1 MIKKLRARFTFV
13 LTGLLALV
21 MLGVLAAIFIS
32 MYRSEEHN
40 AQRIIDF
47 AINIDYS
54 GRWEN
59 PPPPR
64 DDDNI
69 FPKDLDRPDGKR
81 YPQAG

>member
-1 MIKKLRARFTFV
+1 MIKKLRARFAVV

-21 MLGVLAAIFIS
+21 MLGVLASIFIF

-40 AQRIIDF
+40 ARRIIDF
-47 AINIDYS
+47 AVNIDYS

-64 DDDNI
+64 DNTDI
-69 FPKDLDRPDGKR
+69 APKDIDERPDGKNKM
-81 YPQAG
+81 